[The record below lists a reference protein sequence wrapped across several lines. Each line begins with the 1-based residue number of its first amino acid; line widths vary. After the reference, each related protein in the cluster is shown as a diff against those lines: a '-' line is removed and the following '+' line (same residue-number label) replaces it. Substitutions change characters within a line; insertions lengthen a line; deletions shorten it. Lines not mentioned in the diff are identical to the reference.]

1 MTRASWR
8 TAFAASLL
16 AAALG
21 APAGAAGDA
30 AVAGSTRCQVA
41 HPTRAFGQELPRARA
56 AFREGRT
63 LTVVALGSS
72 STIGVGASSPE
83 ASYPAV
89 LQAELARLLPGHD
102 IKVVNQG
109 VAGNSA
115 LQMFHR
121 IDEDVLEEQP
131 SLVIWQTGVTDA
143 INDIG
148 VDKFK
153 RILRKGIA
161 KLREAGID
169 VVLMDQQPLPR
180 AERYPLYQD
189 YLAALREVAA
199 ETDTPVFRRFDV
211 MTELLGDGRLRH
223 DEVFA
228 ADSQHMVD
236 GGYYCIGMALA
247 RSIAEKLSPR
257 AAEAV
262 R

>member
-1 MTRASWR
+1 MTRTGWT
-8 TAFAASLL
+8 TALAAGLL
-16 AAALG
+16 AAALTV
-21 APAGAAGDA
+21 PAGAAGE
-30 AVAGSTRCQVA
+30 AVAAGSARCQVA
-41 HPTRAFGQELPRARA
+41 NPTRGFSQELTAARA

-63 LTVVALGSS
+63 LTIVALGSS
-72 STIGVGASSPE
+72 STLGVGASTPE

-89 LQAELARLLPGHD
+89 LQTELARLLPGHD

-121 IDEDVLEEQP
+121 MDEDVLSEEP
-131 SLVIWQTGVTDA
+131 ALVVWQTGVSEA

-148 VDKFK
+148 IDKFK

-161 KLREAGID
+161 KLREAGVD
-169 VVLMDQQPLPR
+169 VVLMDHQPLPR
-180 AERYPLYQD
+180 AERYPMYQD

-211 MTELLGDGRLRH
+211 MTELLGDGRLRQ

-257 AAEAV
+257 AAEMV

>member
-1 MTRASWR
+1 MTRTGWM
-8 TAFAASLL
+8 TACAASLL
-16 AAALG
+16 VAALTV
-21 APAGAAGDA
+21 PAGAQRGAAAGA
-30 AVAGSTRCQVA
+30 ARCQVA
-41 HPTRAFGQELPRARA
+41 NPTRALGQELAQARA
-56 AFREGRT
+56 AFRDGRA
-63 LTVVALGSS
+63 LTIVALGSS
-72 STIGVGASSPE
+72 STLGVGASSPD

-89 LQAELARLLPGHD
+89 LQGELARLLPGHD
-102 IKVVNQG
+102 IKVINQG

-121 IDEDVLEEQP
+121 MDEDVVEEQP
-131 SLVIWQTGVTDA
+131 SLVIWQTGVTEA

-148 VDKFK
+148 IDKFK

-169 VVLMDQQPLPR
+169 VVLMDHQPLPQ
-180 AERYPLYQD
+180 AERYPMYQD

-199 ETDTPVFRRFDV
+199 ETETPVFRRFDV
-211 MTELLGDGRLRH
+211 MTELLGDGRLRQ

-257 AAEAV
+257 AAEML